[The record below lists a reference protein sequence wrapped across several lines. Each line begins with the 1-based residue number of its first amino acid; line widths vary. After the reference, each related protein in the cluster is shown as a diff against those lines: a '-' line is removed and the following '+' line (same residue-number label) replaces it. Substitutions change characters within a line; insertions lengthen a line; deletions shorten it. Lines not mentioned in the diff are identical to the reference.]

1 MSDADNKNPNRN
13 PPPMPQSQTQTTMG
27 ETSAAKKTAPA
38 IAPERARSTQPEDSP
53 VSTSEIVLVGQRVDA
68 ALPLVEKAINDALLS
83 GKGALRVV
91 HGHGTGRLAAAVKE
105 FLGDHPGVAS
115 HRPGNERE
123 GGTAVTIA
131 LLDV

>member
-1 MSDADNKNPNRN
+1 VSGKRMKVAASSLIPVAG
-13 PPPMPQSQTQTTMG
+13 SG
-27 ETSAAKKTAPA
+27 SAAPAKGKTPA
-38 IAPERARSTQPEDSP
+38 VAPERGRSTPPEDSP

-105 FLGDHPGVAS
+105 FLGEHPGVAS
-115 HRPGNERE
+115 HRPGNARE

-131 LLDV
+131 VLDV